1 MKHVLFNS
9 SRNFNTDW
17 ERDLNRCAVA
27 LEKLVKLLKKEKEE
41 KK

>member
-1 MKHVLFNS
+1 M

-27 LEKLVKLLKKEKEE
+27 LEKLVKLLKKEKED